1 MNNRQSQEKITAIY
15 CRLSRDDNMDSE
27 SNSIQNQRKIL
38 QKAAKD
44 KGYTDTVFFVDDG
57 ITGTTMKRPGFQ
69 KMLTAIE
76 AGYISAV
83 FVKDLSRLGRNYI
96 EVGKLTE
103 EFFPLHDIR
112 LVAVSDG
119 VDSDEGE
126 DDFTPFKNI
135 MNEMYARDISRKVR
149 SAHRI
154 RGTSGEPLSQ
164 PPYGYMKS
172 PENKKKW
179 IIDPEVAA
187 VVKDIFKMTL
197 EGKGA
202 ETIARILQEKKVL
215 VPMAYWQSKE
225 LPRGGK
231 KTQPNPYK
239 WCKTTVSKILAQQ
252 EYCGDIINFKTCSKS
267 FKNKTRYV
275 NPEDK
280 WAIFKNVHEPIIDRE
295 VFEQVQKLIGKTRRR
310 NPKPENWERN
320 MFCDLLYCADCRRK
334 LWFNIKHDK
343 EDIPFFM
350 CGNYHGNRGTCS
362 STHYL
367 RADAIEQ
374 VVMLELRRLSKCLC
388 DDEES
393 FAMLLADKTNAD
405 ILKEKKHIE
414 GELQKCIVRS
424 EQVAELCIKCYED
437 NVSGKLSDEMF
448 MRFSGKYEAE
458 RLELKEKISAYRKR
472 LSEVDEMQ
480 LGKEKFI
487 AAVRNFMQMNK
498 LTAPLLRE
506 LIDRIDVY
514 EVTGTGKNRKQ
525 MIKIHYKFVGYL
537 ELPSLGSRRNYREET
552 RKGVAV
558 EYVPNALP
566 A

>member
-1 MNNRQSQEKITAIY
+1 MLTKYAKENGF
-15 CRLSRDDNMDSE
+15 
-27 SNSIQNQRKIL
+27 SNTRF
-38 QKAAKD
+38 
-44 KGYTDTVFFVDDG
+44 YVDDG
-57 ITGTTMKRPGFQ
+57 ITGTRFDRPGFQ
-69 KMLTAIE
+69 AMLDDIE
-76 AGYISAV
+76 MGYVSTVI
-83 FVKDLSRLGRNYI
+83 VKDLSRLGRDYVTI
-96 EVGKLTE
+96 GQYTDIY
-103 EFFPLHDIR
+103 FPDYNVRFIAINDL
-112 LVAVSDG
+112 

-126 DDFTPFKNI
+126 NEIAPFKNV

-179 IIDPEVAA
+179 IIDPEAAA

-215 VPMAYWQSKE
+215 VPMAYWQSKG

-267 FKNKTRYV
+267 FKNKTRYA

-280 WAIFKNVHEPIIDRE
+280 WAIFKNVHEPIIDCE

-320 MFCDLLYCADCRRK
+320 MFCDLLYCADCWRK

-367 RADAIEQ
+367 RADA
-374 VVMLELRRLSKCLC
+374 
-388 DDEES
+388 
-393 FAMLLADKTNAD
+393 
-405 ILKEKKHIE
+405 
-414 GELQKCIVRS
+414 
-424 EQVAELCIKCYED
+424 ED

-448 MRFSGKYEAE
+448 MRFSGKYETE
-458 RLELKEKISAYRKR
+458 RRELKEKISAYRKR

-487 AAVRNFMQMNK
+487 AAVRKFMQMDK

-537 ELPSLGSRRNYREET
+537 ELPSLGSRYNYREET

-558 EYVPNALP
+558 EYVPNARS

>member
-1 MNNRQSQEKITAIY
+1 MQSKKKSEQTGITALY
-15 CRLSRDDNMDSE
+15 CRLSRDDGGDGD
-27 SNSIQNQRKIL
+27 SNSIVNQRKML
-38 QKAAKD
+38 TKYAKEN
-44 KGYTDTVFFVDDG
+44 GFSNTRFYVDDG
-57 ITGTTMKRPGFQ
+57 ITGTRFDRPGFQ
-69 KMLTAIE
+69 AMLDDIE
-76 AGYISAV
+76 MGYVTTVI
-83 FVKDLSRLGRNYI
+83 VKDLSRLGRDYVT
-96 EVGKLTE
+96 VGQYTDIY
-103 EFFPLHDIR
+103 FPDHNVRFTAINDL
-112 LVAVSDG
+112 

-126 DDFTPFKNI
+126 NEIAPFKNV

-179 IIDPEVAA
+179 IIDPEAAA

-202 ETIARILQEKKVL
+202 ETIGRILQEKKVL
-215 VPMAYWQSKE
+215 VPMAYWQSKG

-239 WCKTTVSKILAQQ
+239 WCKTTIQKILSQQ
-252 EYCGDIINFKTCSKS
+252 EYCGDVINFKTCSKS
-267 FKNKTRYV
+267 FKNKTRYA
-275 NPEDK
+275 NPEEK
-280 WAIFKNVHEPIIDRE
+280 WAIFKNVHDPIIDRE
-295 VFEQVQKLIGKTRRR
+295 VFEQV
-310 NPKPENWERN
+310 
-320 MFCDLLYCADCRRK
+320 
-334 LWFNIKHDK
+334 
-343 EDIPFFM
+343 
-350 CGNYHGNRGTCS
+350 
-362 STHYL
+362 
-367 RADAIEQ
+367 
-374 VVMLELRRLSKCLC
+374 VMLGLRRLSKCLC

-448 MRFSGKYEAE
+448 MRFSGKYETE
-458 RLELKEKISAYRKR
+458 RLELKKKISAYRKR

-487 AAVRNFMQMNK
+487 AAVWKFMQMNK

-514 EVTGTGKNRKQ
+514 EVTGTGKKRKQ

-537 ELPSLGSRRNYREET
+537 ELPSLVSRHNYREET

-558 EYVPNALP
+558 EYVPNARS